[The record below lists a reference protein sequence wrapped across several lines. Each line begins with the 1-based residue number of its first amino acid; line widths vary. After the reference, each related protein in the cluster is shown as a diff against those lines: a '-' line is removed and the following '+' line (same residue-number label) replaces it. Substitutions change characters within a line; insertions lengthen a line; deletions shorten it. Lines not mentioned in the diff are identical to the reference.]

1 MLERRRNRFKRERF
15 LKNRPV
21 GQISADL
28 SVKLIRIDRSF
39 WAGFVGQI
47 EADLAV
53 ILERIGHHCNVAF
66 IPALSCKSGQFVII
80 CQWQNNSH
88 V

>member
-53 ILERIGHHCNVAF
+53 ILERIGHNTATSASVGPPLCN
-66 IPALSCKSGQFVII
+66 
-80 CQWQNNSH
+80 CQPDWGWPERIL
-88 V
+88 